1 MKQEYDAIVI
11 GGGITGVAILYHLA
25 KRGMTN
31 VALIERRELTAG
43 STWHAAA
50 GNNQLHDVTN
60 IAALQAYTIDY
71 FKKIQEETGQSCGIH
86 ATGGLYIAR
95 TDNRVD
101 QFNIMAAK
109 AQYLGCTFKQIT
121 PDEALELNPLPKPM
135 PRGPN
140 PWVPR

>member
-60 IAALQAYTIDY
+60 IVALVLSDKLDGFAVDPY
-71 FKKIQEETGQSCGIH
+71 F
-86 ATGGLYIAR
+86 
-95 TDNRVD
+95 
-101 QFNIMAAK
+101 
-109 AQYLGCTFKQIT
+109 
-121 PDEALELNPLPKPM
+121 
-135 PRGPN
+135 
-140 PWVPR
+140 W